1 MPNFSMIGVPQYSLI
16 SYHTQTSQL
25 DRLEL
30 ESFRDLWLSK
40 KVIGA
45 LLMIAKMIAKF
56 IRGMM

>member
-30 ESFRDLWLSK
+30 ESFRDLWLSEK
-40 KVIGA
+40 SHWSPP
-45 LLMIAKMIAKF
+45 MIAKAVAKF
-56 IRGMM
+56 IGGMM